1 MCRSDAIAARQSA
14 GTFYGYPGCH
24 CQCLAATAKIHSPEG
39 HDTVPVLQNDRSGF
53 RVRARPGL
61 GDPWSMCS
69 TCKPPHDPQLIR
81 QASDSCRR
89 PESPGRRI
97 KVPQAAGIRLVTES
111 WSCCN
116 SIRHGD
122 VMCVARSI
130 LVNVL
135 HTAASTIKVL
145 GSQFPSPARQAC
157 HRFSFIH

>member
-1 MCRSDAIAARQSA
+1 VPLPVKRLSIFCRQ
-14 GTFYGYPGCH
+14 PGDRC
-24 CQCLAATAKIHSPEG
+24 ATWAPAVTSYKS
-39 HDTVPVLQNDRSGF
+39 RSGF

-69 TCKPPHDPQLIR
+69 TCKPPHDHQLIR

-89 PESPGRRI
+89 PESPGRII

-130 LVNVL
+130 PVNVL

-157 HRFSFIH
+157 YRFSFIH